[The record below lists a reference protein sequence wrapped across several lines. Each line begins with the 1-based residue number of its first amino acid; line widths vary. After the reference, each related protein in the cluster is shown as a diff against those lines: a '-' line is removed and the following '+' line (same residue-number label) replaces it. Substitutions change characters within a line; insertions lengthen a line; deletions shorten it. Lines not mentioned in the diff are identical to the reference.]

1 MELIS
6 FFIYFGFLP
15 ANIELENISF
25 SENIDYCTNIMH
37 DPRLEQEF
45 YNNCNS
51 DETNMYI
58 MLVKNH
64 FN

>member
-37 DPRLEQEF
+37 NPNLEDEF
-45 YNNCNS
+45 INNCS
-51 DETNMYI
+51 LEETNKYI
-58 MLVKNH
+58 MLVKN
-64 FN
+64 NYN

>member
-15 ANIELENISF
+15 ANVELKNIHF

-37 DPRLEQEF
+37 NPNMEEEF
-45 YNNCNS
+45 YKNCNS
-51 DETNMYI
+51 DEVNMYV

-64 FN
+64 YK